1 MLKEKLLQFL
11 AGIQWLNFGDKQMD
25 IELVKQFT
33 QDHLKGEKTGH
44 DYYHGQRVA
53 NLATK
58 MYLSDYPDAHADSR
72 VVAIIQ
78 TGSYLHDTID
88 EKICV
93 DPSKVVAE
101 IKELLPKVGFTE
113 LEAQDILFTIQHM
126 SFSANIEHHYKLPL
140 SGQYV
145 QDADRIESLG
155 AIGIA
160 RAFTYGGKHGN
171 KIYDPEIKPEKLVS
185 HDQYRNHV
193 ETTINHFYEKLFDLE
208 GLMNTPAAKKEAHR
222 RTEYM
227 REFVQEFMDEWNV

>member
-1 MLKEKLLQFL
+1 
-11 AGIQWLNFGDKQMD
+11 MD

-88 EKICV
+88 EKICD
-93 DPSKVVAE
+93 DPSKVIAE

-126 SFSANIEHHYKLPL
+126 SFSAILNI
-140 SGQYV
+140 
-145 QDADRIESLG
+145 
-155 AIGIA
+155 
-160 RAFTYGGKHGN
+160 
-171 KIYDPEIKPEKLVS
+171 
-185 HDQYRNHV
+185 
-193 ETTINHFYEKLFDLE
+193 TTSC
-208 GLMNTPAAKKEAHR
+208 P
-222 RTEYM
+222 
-227 REFVQEFMDEWNV
+227 

>member
-1 MLKEKLLQFL
+1 
-11 AGIQWLNFGDKQMD
+11 MD

-33 QDHLKGEKTGH
+33 RVHLKGEKTGH

-58 MYLSDYPDAHADSR
+58 MYLSDYPNAHEDSR

-88 EKICV
+88 EKICEN
-93 DPSKVVAE
+93 PSKVIAE
-101 IKELLPKVGFTE
+101 IEELLPKVGFTE
-113 LEAQDILFTIQHM
+113 LEVQDILFTIQHI
-126 SFSANIEHHYKLPL
+126 SFSDNIEHHYKLPL

-185 HDQYRNHV
+185 HDQYRNHD

>member
-1 MLKEKLLQFL
+1 
-11 AGIQWLNFGDKQMD
+11 MD

-33 QDHLKGEKTGH
+33 KVHLKGEKTGH

-58 MYLSDYPDAHADSR
+58 MYLSDYPDAHEDSR

-88 EKICV
+88 EKICE
-93 DPSKVVAE
+93 DPSKVIAE
-101 IKELLPKVGFTE
+101 IEELLPKVGFTE

-126 SFSANIEHHYKLPL
+126 SFSDNIEHHYKLPL

-155 AIGIA
+155 AI
-160 RAFTYGGKHGN
+160 
-171 KIYDPEIKPEKLVS
+171 
-185 HDQYRNHV
+185 
-193 ETTINHFYEKLFDLE
+193 
-208 GLMNTPAAKKEAHR
+208 
-222 RTEYM
+222 
-227 REFVQEFMDEWNV
+227 

>member
-1 MLKEKLLQFL
+1 M
-11 AGIQWLNFGDKQMD
+11 ID
-25 IELVKQFT
+25 INLIKQFT
-33 QDHLKGEKTGH
+33 KNQLKDEKTGH

-58 MYLSDYPDAHADSR
+58 MYLEDYPDAHEDSR
-72 VVAIIQ
+72 IVAIIQ
-78 TGSYLHDTID
+78 AGSYLHDTID
-88 EKICV
+88 EKICI
-93 DPSKVVAE
+93 DPNEVIMK
-101 IKELLPKVGFTE
+101 IKTLLPKAGFTE

-126 SFSANIEHHYKLPL
+126 SFSDNIEHHYKLPL

-171 KIYDPEIKPEKLVS
+171 KIYDPEIKPEKLTS

-208 GLMNTPAAKKEAHR
+208 GLMNTLAARKEAHR

-227 REFVQEFMDEWNV
+227 REFVQEFMNEWNV